1 MDHRQLNE
9 PAEIRRRLF
18 FVLYLAC
25 WIATVLLFVIGI
37 VRGHLFYIAYSL
49 VLGGICL
56 VFKKKGESFLQFKRL
71 ARSFPY
77 GDAQDDLPAPLRTQ
91 VENIFRAFHE
101 NQDWQQRLELRRKLT
116 SLVKEKPEL
125 MEIYP
130 EEISA
135 INPKLTSYT
144 RPV

>member
-1 MDHRQLNE
+1 MQHRQLNE

-18 FVLYLAC
+18 FILYLAC
-25 WIATVLLFVIGI
+25 WIAAILLFVIGI
-37 VRGHLFYIAYSL
+37 ARGHLFYIAYAL
-49 VLGGICL
+49 VLGGGCL
-56 VFKKKGESFLQFKRL
+56 MFKKMGEHSLQFKRL

-77 GDAQDDLPAPLRTQ
+77 GDAHDLPAPLRTQ

-130 EEISA
+130 KEISA
-135 INPKLTSYT
+135 INPKLTSYI